1 MSASQQ
7 IDERRRSWLRRA
19 AAFVSGAMMVRQSP
33 MILGA
38 SILLGAGLV
47 AFNVYPGAA
56 AHLALFVAILSA
68 PFVAA
73 LMLGSFAYRFW
84 IWRDLH
90 RAIESLRRLVLPASV
105 LAVCAILAVSGLP
118 RRVAFW
124 ASLRS
129 FRSARESL
137 QRSGD
142 TGGRLKLNR
151 RIGAWKVDRYAID
164 PRGGVF
170 FRTGAGFTLGPDGM
184 HYGFAYRPN
193 PEGSPFGRAG
203 YRLSRM
209 SAHWYSFSVSDDYY

>member
-1 MSASQQ
+1 
-7 IDERRRSWLRRA
+7 
-19 AAFVSGAMMVRQSP
+19 MMVRQSP
-33 MILGA
+33 TILGTA
-38 SILLGAGLV
+38 ILLGTGLV
-47 AFNVYPGAA
+47 AANVHPGHAA
-56 AHLALFVAILSA
+56 QLALFLAILSA
-68 PFVAA
+68 PFIAA
-73 LMLGSFAYRFW
+73 LMLGSFAYGFR
-84 IWRDLH
+84 RDQH
-90 RAIESLRRLVLPASV
+90 RAIEALRQFVLPASV
-105 LAVCAILAVSGLP
+105 LALCAILAVSGLP

-137 QRSGD
+137 QRSGG

-151 RIGAWKVDRYAID
+151 KIGAWKVDRYAVD

-209 SAHWYSFSVSDDYY
+209 SADWYSFSVSDDYY